1 MGILQDKASEYAK
14 AIKKQDFQKCKK
26 KRHKSKGKNAMNWK
40 YQYELVNF
48 FPS

>member
-1 MGILQDKASEYAK
+1 MKQVSNYAK

-26 KRHKSKGKNAMNWK
+26 KKSKGKNAMNWK
-40 YQYELVNF
+40 YQYELIRF